1 MTNPYDQKAVVGGDM
16 SMLFGDPPQ
25 EDRRMEVHWCGR
37 LQSTEAIAVILAL
50 KPGRLRRIPI
60 SMDGMREFYLPR
72 DFPMSEKANFRFPIF
87 PMVHK

>member
-16 SMLFGDPPQ
+16 SILFGDPPQ

-72 DFPMSEKANFRFPIF
+72 DFPMSEKANLTFPRLSNG
-87 PMVHK
+87 P